1 MSDKRLV
8 LVSGADVSHLH
19 VGDHAPER
27 IEARQRLSVAYNEA
41 GYAEAVEKIARA
53 ISSVDGHEDMWEC
66 WVVSA
71 KDVLAALGWTEE
83 AS

>member
-41 GYAEAVEKIARA
+41 GYAEAVEKIAKALSRNDHPA
-53 ISSVDGHEDMWEC
+53 IWPNWTKD
-66 WVVSA
+66 A
-71 KDVLAALGWTEE
+71 KAALAALGWTED
-83 AS
+83 A